1 MDADAD
7 DAAGIV
13 FDRLIRDA
21 VDEGMGMDAEE
32 NAEEDAD
39 EEEANSSEA
48 ILLPDANG
56 EDAESD
62 ERVDAEDA
70 NSRGGGRIV
79 RCEGCESSSNFPLSL

>member
-1 MDADAD
+1 ME
-7 DAAGIV
+7 DAAGVV

-21 VDEGMGMDAEE
+21 VDEGMGMDADE

-39 EEEANSSEA
+39 DEDANSEA

-56 EDAESD
+56 EDADND

-79 RCEGCESSSNFPLSL
+79 RYEGCESSNFPLSL